1 MYYIS
6 RRPPLPES
14 SEILSGEN
22 IVPQV
27 YQILYKSII
36 SLWLKPGQLL
46 REKEI
51 CKQLQISRTP
61 VREALLKLADERLI
75 VILDR
80 SGTYV
85 SRINIKDV
93 QESQFIRESLET
105 ATVRYAVKNCNT
117 DLTEKLSMLIEQ
129 QKQCV
134 KDDNQLRLSELD
146 DLFHRTIVEFQFSSR
161 IWKIINNAKAQM
173 DRVRILALPL
183 PGRGTEIVEE
193 HSRIYEA
200 ICSGYETQARDA
212 MYFHLNTVFASL
224 QQLLGK
230 HEEYFEE

>member
-1 MYYIS
+1 
-6 RRPPLPES
+6 
-14 SEILSGEN
+14 
-22 IVPQV
+22 
-27 YQILYKSII
+27 
-36 SLWLKPGQLL
+36 
-46 REKEI
+46 
-51 CKQLQISRTP
+51 
-61 VREALLKLADERLI
+61 LLKLADERLI

-93 QESQFIRESLET
+93 HESQFIRESLET
-105 ATVRYAVKNCNT
+105 ATVRYAVKNFNT

-129 QKQCV
+129 QQQCV

-146 DLFHRTIVEFQFSSR
+146 DLFHKTIVEFKFSNR

-183 PGRGTEIVEE
+183 PGRAIEIVEE

-200 ICSGYETQARDA
+200 ICSGNETQAPDT

-224 QQLLGK
+224 EQLLGK
-230 HEEYFEE
+230 RQEYFEE

>member
-1 MYYIS
+1 MHYIS

-146 DLFHRTIVEFQFSSR
+146 DLFHRTIVEF
-161 IWKIINNAKAQM
+161 
-173 DRVRILALPL
+173 
-183 PGRGTEIVEE
+183 
-193 HSRIYEA
+193 
-200 ICSGYETQARDA
+200 
-212 MYFHLNTVFASL
+212 
-224 QQLLGK
+224 
-230 HEEYFEE
+230 